1 MKDDV
6 YKKITEIWNFM
17 KTYLAVVESGDP
29 DGWDDYQTDASE
41 IYNST
46 MGKPEYFREM
56 TFKMVNG
63 AMDFIEGR
71 YRDK

>member
-17 KTYLAVVESGDP
+17 KKYLAVIESGDP

-41 IYNST
+41 IYNKT
-46 MGKPEYFREM
+46 EGKPEYFREM
-56 TFKMVNG
+56 TRQMVHG
-63 AMDFIEGR
+63 AMDLIEGR